1 MCFEPECP
9 FASLSV
15 VMNTL
20 CVCVNLC
27 EEEEEEEKDSC
38 TSTIY
43 IFTAN

>member
-15 VMNTL
+15 VMNPL

-27 EEEEEEEKDSC
+27 EEEEEDSC